1 MKEIGLVVDIEDFNA
16 LVKIDRKT
24 ACENC
29 KGCGFGTQDGKSII
43 VHAVNQANALKGDTV
58 ELDMDTPNVLTA
70 AFLIYT
76 IPLIALMF
84 GILSSYGVMKI
95 IGHQSEALS
104 FIFGI
109 ICLGLSFLLIKK
121 NEDKIK
127 KSQKFNPV
135 VVSIKGK
142 ALL

>member
-1 MKEIGLVVDIEDFNA
+1 MKEIGLVVDIEDLNA

-29 KGCGFGTQDGKSII
+29 KGCGLSSADGKSMI
-43 VHAVNQANALKGDTV
+43 VHALNQANALKGDTV
-58 ELDMDTPNVLTA
+58 ELDMETPNVLAA

-76 IPLIALMF
+76 IPLIGLMF
-84 GILSSYGVMKI
+84 GILASYAVMNI

-104 FIFGI
+104 LLFGI
-109 ICLGLSFLLIKK
+109 IFMGFAFLIIKK
-121 NEDKIK
+121 NENRIK

-142 ALL
+142 SLL

>member
-29 KGCGFGTQDGKSII
+29 KGCGMSSADGKSMI
-43 VHAVNQANALKGDTV
+43 VHALNQANALKGDTV
-58 ELDMDTPNVLTA
+58 ELDMETPNVLTA

-76 IPLIALMF
+76 IPLIGLMF
-84 GILSSYGVMKI
+84 GILASYGVMNL
-95 IGHQSEALS
+95 IGRQSEALS
-104 FIFGI
+104 LLFGI
-109 ICLGLSFLLIKK
+109 IFMGLAFLIIKK
-121 NEDKIK
+121 NESKIK

-142 ALL
+142 SLL

>member
-29 KGCGFGTQDGKSII
+29 KGCGLSSTDGKSMI
-43 VHAVNQANALKGDTV
+43 VHALNQANALKGDTV
-58 ELDMDTPNVLTA
+58 ELDMETPNVLTA

-76 IPLIALMF
+76 IPLIGLMF
-84 GILSSYGVMKI
+84 GILSSYGVMNLV
-95 IGHQSEALS
+95 GRQSEALS
-104 FIFGI
+104 LLIGI
-109 ICLGLSFLLIKK
+109 IFMGLAFLMIKK
-121 NEDKIK
+121 NESKIK

-142 ALL
+142 SLL